1 MRWDIKSASELM
13 LRILDMVI
21 HSMIECIPVSVSM
34 IFHFVLDRKSMS
46 SDTDYYSDSVIL

>member
-1 MRWDIKSASELM
+1 
-13 LRILDMVI
+13 MVI

-34 IFHFVLDRKSMS
+34 IFHFVLDRKPMS